1 MPRKFIAAL
10 LICLL
15 ALIPPAHAQPMAT
28 PFRIDS
34 TAGGV
39 RISWS
44 LPASARN
51 AAGQPGDVVMP
62 DQLVAARVDN
72 QLALVPLISQ
82 LESVPWNGHLTAVAP
97 IGQQTLDGQM
107 RPELAITTAPALPN
121 APVRV
126 LRDGVIN
133 GVRLVVLAIAPHYDA
148 GNRPRALLSVI
159 ADLPGATKFD
169 GQTADLLTQQ
179 AAVPSAVS
187 PPPTNPVIG
196 TALARIR
203 VDHEGLQHI
212 SGATLATA
220 GVDLAGLVPT
230 YLRLFHRG
238 QEVALELIGSSDGQ
252 IDPADELHFFATA
265 PGDRWNASDTYWL
278 ATGTIAGLRI
288 GARSAQ
294 PATALLSTTAIEQG
308 SWREGHIYDTTIA
321 GPVGDYWYA
330 ADLKTDPSGVA
341 ETIFTAT
348 LTPTLALGAGQLTLT
363 IDGAAYTAAARTL
376 VVRGN
381 GASQSQ
387 TWSGTGAW
395 TKSFTLAANPA
406 TIELAL
412 QRGAAPAGIEIQQI
426 RFSRMVQLNLAGRGA
441 LFTGLPTA
449 ASYQVLGSATGRTFY
464 DITDPQI
471 PVQVTIPNGTDFS
484 FADDANRRYL
494 LSGPGL
500 EYEPLVTH
508 ATLTDLASP
517 LNIQALSIAPL
528 LFHASLAPLLD
539 RRRAQGYSAAVVD
552 VQAIYDA
559 WSDGQTDPRAIRNFL
574 RYARNTWATPPIAV
588 TLVGDGTADPLN
600 YVRRNNTN
608 FIPPFLAHVD
618 PYIGETACEN
628 CYAQLD
634 GDDPLSDPLPDV
646 PLGRLPVKS
655 VSELQSLITKIIA
668 YETGPI
674 APDWQSRELFVADNY
689 READGQIDS
698 AGDFALQSDV
708 LAAHLPQ
715 GVEARKLYY
724 DPSPNRPNEPWREPD
739 ALRAN
744 QQTLKLFGEGAAIVT
759 YIGHSSQFQ
768 WAVTDLSVQPSSL
781 LGLYDSDALTNL
793 GRPAIVRELT
803 CLTAA
808 FHTPA
813 FSGTT
818 IDERLLLA
826 PGGAVAIWGST
837 GKGVLHGHDLLAQGF
852 DNALWHANTP
862 QPTIGQLALAG
873 YVELYTKGN
882 CCQDSIWTYIVLGD
896 PLTGVRVIP
905 GYRTFLPMVVR

>member
-1 MPRKFIAAL
+1 MPQKFIAVV
-10 LICLL
+10 LICWLC
-15 ALIPPAHAQPMAT
+15 LITVAHAQPTTA

-34 TAGGV
+34 TGAGL

-44 LPASARN
+44 LPLSARN
-51 AAGQPGDVVMP
+51 AVGQPGDVVML
-62 DQLVAARVDN
+62 DQLVAVRVDG
-72 QLALVPLISQ
+72 QSALVPLISQ
-82 LESVPWNGHLTAVAP
+82 LESVPWNGHPTVVAP
-97 IGQQTLDGQM
+97 MSQQTLDGQM
-107 RPELAITTAPALPN
+107 RPELAISSAPQLPN

-126 LRDGVIN
+126 LRDGLIN

-148 GNRPRALLSVI
+148 GNGPRTLLSVI
-159 ADLPGATKFD
+159 ADLPGATQYD
-169 GQTADLLTQQ
+169 GQVANLLTQR
-179 AAVPSAVS
+179 AAAPSAVS
-187 PPPTNPVIG
+187 PLPTNPVIG
-196 TALARIR
+196 TPLARIR
-203 VDHEGLQHI
+203 VDHEGLQRI

-220 GVDLAGLVPT
+220 GVDLAALVPG

-238 QEVALELIGSSDGQ
+238 QEVALELIGSGDGQ
-252 IDPADELHFFATA
+252 IDLADEVHFFATP

-278 ATGTIAGLRI
+278 ATDTTAGLRF
-288 GARSAQ
+288 GARSAS
-294 PATALLSTTAIEQG
+294 PGTAPLSTTAIEQG

-321 GPVGDYWYA
+321 GPLGDYWYA
-330 ADLKTDPSGVA
+330 ADLKTDPSGAA
-341 ETIFTAT
+341 EAIFTAT

-381 GASQSQ
+381 GAAQSQ

-406 TIELAL
+406 TIEVAL
-412 QRGAAPAGIEIQQI
+412 QRGAAPSGIEIQQI
-426 RFSRMVQLNLAGRGA
+426 RFSRMVQLNLAGHGA

-449 ASYQVLGSATGRTFY
+449 TSYQVLGSATGRLLY
-464 DITDPQI
+464 DVTNPLI
-471 PVQVTIPNGTDFS
+471 PVQVAIPNGTDFS
-484 FADDANRRYL
+484 FADSANRRYL

-500 EYEPLVTH
+500 EYAPLVTP
-508 ATLTDLASP
+508 ATLSDLASP
-517 LNIQALSIAPL
+517 LNTQALYIAPQI
-528 LFHASLAPLLD
+528 FHAALTPLLE
-539 RRRAQGYSAAVVD
+539 RRRAQGYSATVVD
-552 VQAIYDA
+552 VQAIYDS
-559 WSDGQTDPRAIRNFL
+559 WSDGQVDPSAIRNFL
-574 RYARNTWATPPIAV
+574 RYARNTWATPPAAV

-618 PYIGETACEN
+618 PYIGETACET

-646 PLGRLPVKS
+646 TLGRLPVKS
-655 VSELQSLITKIIA
+655 VSELQAFVTKLIA

-674 APDWQSRELFVADNY
+674 APEWQSRELFVADNY
-689 READGQIDS
+689 READGQFDS
-698 AGDFALQSDV
+698 AGDFALQSDAM
-708 LAAHLPQ
+708 AANLPQ

-724 DPSPNRPNEPWREPD
+724 DPSPNRPDQPWREPD
-739 ALRAN
+739 ALRAH

-768 WAVTDLSVQPSSL
+768 WAVTDLSVVPSSL
-781 LGLYDSDALTNL
+781 LGLYDSDALANL

-852 DNALWHANTP
+852 DNALWQTNTP
-862 QPTIGQLALAG
+862 QATIGQLALAG
-873 YVELYTKGN
+873 YVELYTKGI

-896 PLTGVRVIP
+896 PLTGVRILP
-905 GYRTFLPMVVR
+905 GYRLYFPMMAH